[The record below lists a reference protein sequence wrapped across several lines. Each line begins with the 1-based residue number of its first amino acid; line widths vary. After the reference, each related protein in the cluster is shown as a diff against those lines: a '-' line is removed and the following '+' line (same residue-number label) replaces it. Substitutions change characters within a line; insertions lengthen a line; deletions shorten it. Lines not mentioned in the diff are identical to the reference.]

1 MICVYVICVA
11 KDVVVLD
18 LANMNMYF
26 TSTISYTIQ
35 RGLSVTLSFVVT
47 VQSLYHAVPPD

>member
-26 TSTISYTIQ
+26 TSTILYTIQ